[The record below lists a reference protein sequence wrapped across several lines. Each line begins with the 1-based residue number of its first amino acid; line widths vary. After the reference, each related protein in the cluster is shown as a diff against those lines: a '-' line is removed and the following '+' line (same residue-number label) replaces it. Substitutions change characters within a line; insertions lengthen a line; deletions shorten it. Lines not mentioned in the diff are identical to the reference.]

1 MAIMRRV
8 AALAK
13 MCMLVVDIWTKVR
26 IDVCGQ
32 PNSTIYELIAI
43 AIDPH
48 YVRVG

>member
-1 MAIMRRV
+1 M
-8 AALAK
+8 
-13 MCMLVVDIWTKVR
+13 
-26 IDVCGQ
+26 CGQ